1 MAAFIRN
8 AGLNLLFLE
17 LWEATT
23 RHGRLVEIFLE
34 YCDMRGIL
42 RCSSNDCWPQGCLLG
57 WWAGVTVFGIFG
69 VQDVKFPPRPGELLL
84 SLDALYWFLHFNW
97 FLLLFLLQNLFP
109 AYCVNFNSVYLIQS
123 IFLFAILITWFILSH
138 FYHTIFSYW
147 FYQSRQCL
155 SCCNRLSAF
164 GFQSLPMILW
174 SVSADPISKIMLM
187 LIILELPFEFASSFQ
202 RLISNRLKDFNWQ
215 FCLWQVM
222 SAALITL
229 PILKV

>member
-1 MAAFIRN
+1 MLFQWLLT
-8 AGLNLLFLE
+8 AGMP
-17 LWEATT
+17 A
-23 RHGRLVEIFLE
+23 G
-34 YCDMRGIL
+34 M
-42 RCSSNDCWPQGCLLG
+42 PG
-57 WWAGVTVFGIFG
+57 WRYFKFGIFG
-69 VQDVKFPPRPGELLL
+69 VQDTRNSQVSTPARGVIVGL
-84 SLDALYWFLHFNW
+84 SLDALFIHFSISIDFFFFFFKTCFQPTASILIPCIWFN
-97 FLLLFLLQNLFP
+97 Q
-109 AYCVNFNSVYLIQS
+109 Y
-123 IFLFAILITWFILSH
+123 FLFAILITWFILSH

>member
-1 MAAFIRN
+1 
-8 AGLNLLFLE
+8 
-17 LWEATT
+17 
-23 RHGRLVEIFLE
+23 
-34 YCDMRGIL
+34 MRGIL
-42 RCSSNDCWPQGCLLG
+42 RCSSNVCLTAGMLLG
-57 WWAGVTVFGIFG
+57 WRAGVTVFGIFG
-69 VQDVKFPPRPGELLL
+69 VLMSSFHPGPGSYNCRLMLFIDFSISIHFFFVFFFKTCFQPTASIL
-84 SLDALYWFLHFNW
+84 ILCIWFN
-97 FLLLFLLQNLFP
+97 Q
-109 AYCVNFNSVYLIQS
+109 Y
-123 IFLFAILITWFILSH
+123 FLFAILITWFILSH

>member
-1 MAAFIRN
+1 MLFEWLLTAGKPAGMAGGCYGIWDIWGSRCQVSTPA
-8 AGLNLLFLE
+8 
-17 LWEATT
+17 
-23 RHGRLVEIFLE
+23 
-34 YCDMRGIL
+34 RGVIVA
-42 RCSSNDCWPQGCLLG
+42 RCSFP
-57 WWAGVTVFGIFG
+57 IFIDFSISDFFFFFFFKTCF
-69 VQDVKFPPRPGELLL
+69 QPTA
-84 SLDALYWFLHFNW
+84 SI
-97 FLLLFLLQNLFP
+97 
-109 AYCVNFNSVYLIQS
+109 LILCIWLNQY
-123 IFLFAILITWFILSH
+123 FLFAILITWFILSH

-174 SVSADPISKIMLM
+174 SVSADPISKIMLI

>member
-1 MAAFIRN
+1 MLFEWLLTAGMPAGMAGGSYGIWDIWGSRCQVSTPARGPGSYCRSMLFIDFSISIDFFFFFFFKTCFQPT
-8 AGLNLLFLE
+8 AS
-17 LWEATT
+17 
-23 RHGRLVEIFLE
+23 
-34 YCDMRGIL
+34 IL
-42 RCSSNDCWPQGCLLG
+42 ILC
-57 WWAGVTVFGIFG
+57 I
-69 VQDVKFPPRPGELLL
+69 
-84 SLDALYWFLHFNW
+84 WFN
-97 FLLLFLLQNLFP
+97 Q
-109 AYCVNFNSVYLIQS
+109 Y
-123 IFLFAILITWFILSH
+123 FLFAILITWFILSH